1 MKFEK
6 VSVVQIPDPQEAFYQ
21 LKRRGAACEQCKS
34 PLAFASK
41 NSTLRAACFK
51 CGAEVGEVP
60 FQRVTTFKAAL
71 EEAKSEYEK
80 RTREVLQAKFDHIFN
95 YTDKE
100 DVQEEKAAY
109 VKAKQNYT
117 ELLQSYRKTIQF
129 PDLDPTKYDPSR
141 FKREAVTLPVTE
153 GSKVRC
159 KTLLELEKQV
169 WSLKYK
175 VLDGRS
181 PISHIFPFTLRDLE
195 IPK

>member
-6 VSVVQIPDPQEAFYQ
+6 VNVVQIPDPQEAFYL

-34 PLAFASK
+34 PLSFESK
-41 NSTLRAACFK
+41 NATLRTSCFK

-60 FQRVTTFKAAL
+60 FQRVTTFKVAL
-71 EEAKSEYEK
+71 ESAKKEYEQ
-80 RTREVLQAKFDHIFN
+80 RTKEVLEAKFDHIFN

-100 DVQEEKAAY
+100 DVQKEKAAY
-109 VKAKQNYT
+109 IRAKQDYT
-117 ELLQSYRKTIQF
+117 ELLQSYRKTIHF
-129 PDLDPTKYDPSR
+129 ADLDPSKYDAAR
-141 FKREAVTLPVTE
+141 FKREAVALPVTE

-159 KTLLELEKQV
+159 KTLMELETQV
-169 WSLKYK
+169 WALKYK
-175 VLDGRS
+175 VLDGRA